1 VSKKISQVE
10 ARSLRHQ
17 VRRLQETLNAQKRSW
32 SQDWPGG
39 THLGTVTVNGDTRAV
54 VHTARRLG
62 HAVVVTYLR
71 DSQIELYALELPK

>member
-1 VSKKISQVE
+1 MSKKISQVE

-39 THLGTVTVNGDTRAV
+39 THLRTIAVTGETRAV

-62 HAVVVTYLR
+62 HAVVVTHIR
-71 DSQIELYALELPK
+71 DSEIDLYALELPK